1 MTALTDGPELV
12 RVPVDGPADAAF
24 TTRVGGVSSGAY
36 RSCNLAVGT
45 GDRNGDVAENRRRVS
60 AALGLRLDRVSM
72 GTQVHGVRIRE
83 VRGASDPR
91 FDDVVAE
98 RPEGDG
104 LLTRDADRALLVV
117 VADCVPVLLWRRDRP
132 GVSALHCG
140 WRGVAGGLVA
150 SGVAALGDPAATG
163 MAIGPGIGPCCF
175 EVGPEVRDRF
185 ARDFGEEVVHGRTL
199 DLVGAIRRDAS
210 RAGVAESAIWTLAAC
225 TKCDGERWFSYRRD
239 GAHTGRQAGIIR
251 AV

>member
-1 MTALTDGPELV
+1 MTALDSGPELV
-12 RVPVDGPADAAF
+12 RVPVDGPAEAAF
-24 TTRVGGVSSGAY
+24 TTRAGGVSTGAH
-36 RSCNLAVGT
+36 RSCNLALGT
-45 GDRNGDVAENRRRVS
+45 GDREANVAENRRRVG
-60 AALGLRLDRVSM
+60 AALGLSLDRVSM

-83 VRGASDPR
+83 VRGAGDPQ
-91 FDDVVAE
+91 FDDVATE

-104 LLTRDADRALLVV
+104 LLTRDPDRALVVV

-150 SGVAALGDPAATG
+150 RGVAALGDPAATG

-185 ARDFGEEVVHGRTL
+185 ARHFGDEVVHGRTL
-199 DLVGAIRRDAS
+199 DLVGAIRRDAR
-210 RAGVAESAIWTLAAC
+210 RAGVAEAAIWALAAC
-225 TKCDGERWFSYRRD
+225 TKCEGDRWFSYRRD
-239 GAHTGRQAGIIR
+239 GARTGRQAGIVR
-251 AV
+251 AA